1 MTEFLQL
8 VVVGLSTGS
17 AFALVGMSLVL
28 VYRTTGIVNFA
39 QGVFVVIGGLFTFQ
53 LSDDMPLALAMLVSV
68 LLAAFLSSILAVLA
82 VGFRDR
88 TTSLASTI
96 ITLGAAFLA
105 QALLLL
111 KFGDI
116 PRSYPGISD
125 RAWNIGGVLVQPQ
138 YVLIAG
144 VALLCAVALTLFLRR
159 TIVGQALVACSDSRR
174 AAELVGLN
182 IRSLAVV
189 AFVGAGA
196 LCALGGALLAPS
208 NPMTYSSDV
217 AITVNGFAAA
227 VFGGLGSIR
236 LALLGGYALGILEQF
251 VVGYVDPQYSLTIA
265 LIVMLVLIG
274 WRSRAEIASASHEA
288 HAAIQRARV
297 PWPAPVRI
305 GLILA
310 GAVFACWLPYQ
321 LSTFDVALYDR
332 MGLYALV
339 TIGLTLLMGYAGQIS
354 LGQGAFFLIG
364 AYTSAI
370 LTVGI
375 DPDTRFV
382 DPGAGVSPVLAVLA
396 APVVAA
402 VLAAVIGVPLLR
414 LHGHY
419 LAFATLALHLI
430 AFSVLSAWDRF
441 TGGQYGITVTKPLT
455 VFGSRP
461 ARRRCTQPSSGR
473 SSRSRLLLATNL
485 VHSRVGRALQAIATD
500 EASAAASGIPV
511 ASYKLR
517 LFVFAAALAGLGGGL
532 FTFSFLIVSP
542 EAFPIVLSIEFVVMV
557 AVGGL
562 GNIYGAVA
570 GTVAILYLEQKLR
583 DLGTRPDLFGWD
595 LPDAAPTVFSFG
607 VFGLILMAI
616 MLFFPRGLLPA
627 FGDATAGVVGES
639 PQRPAPGRYSVSP
652 SSRAAFCLRTSGRT
666 SSDG

>member
-1 MTEFLQL
+1 MIEFLQL

-39 QGVFVVIGGLFTFQ
+39 QGVFAVLGGLFTFKF
-53 LSDDMPLALAMLVSV
+53 SDDLPLVLAMVVAIVIAAVVSSALAVV
-68 LLAAFLSSILAVLA
+68 A

-88 TTSLASTI
+88 TTALASTI

-111 KFGDI
+111 EFGDI
-116 PRSYPGISD
+116 PRSYPGVSD
-125 RAWNIGGVLVQPQ
+125 RAWDVGGVLIQPQ

-144 VALLCAVALTLFLRR
+144 VALLGAAALTLFLRR
-159 TIVGQALVACSDSRR
+159 TILGQALVACSDSRR
-174 AAELVGLN
+174 ASELVGLN

-236 LALLGGYALGILEQF
+236 LALLGGYALGILEQL
-251 VVGYVDPQYSLTIA
+251 VVGYIDPQYSLIIA
-265 LIVMLVLIG
+265 LILMLVLIG
-274 WRSRAEIASASHEA
+274 WRSRAEIASASHDVRA
-288 HAAIQRARV
+288 SVGRARV
-297 PWPAPVRI
+297 PWPPWARI
-305 GLILA
+305 GLILG
-310 GAVFACWLPYQ
+310 GAAFACWLPYQ

-354 LGQGAFFLIG
+354 LGQGAFFLVG

-375 DPDTRFV
+375 DADSRFV
-382 DPGAGVSPVLAVLA
+382 DPAAGIAPLLAVLA

-402 VLAAVIGVPLLR
+402 ALAAVIGVPLLR
-414 LHGHY
+414 LRGHY

-430 AFSVLSAWDRF
+430 AFSVLSAWDHF

-455 VFGSRP
+455 VLGHELRGP
-461 ARRRCTQPSSGR
+461 LHAAVVWAVVAIA
-473 SSRSRLLLATNL
+473 LLLATNL

-500 EASAAASGIPV
+500 EVSAAASGVPV
-511 ASYKLR
+511 AAYKLR

-542 EAFPIVLSIEFVVMV
+542 DAFPVVLSIQFVVMV

-562 GNIYGAVA
+562 GNVYGAVV

-583 DLGTRPDLFGWD
+583 ELGAQPDLFGWN

-627 FGDATAGVVGES
+627 VSDASASAWSRARRRGGPGSS
-639 PQRPAPGRYSVSP
+639 PPAPAVEQHSP
-652 SSRAAFCLRTSGRT
+652 
-666 SSDG
+666 

>member
-1 MTEFLQL
+1 MIEFLQL

-39 QGVFVVIGGLFTFQ
+39 QGVFAVLGGLFTFKF
-53 LSDDMPLALAMLVSV
+53 SDDLPLVLAMLVAIV
-68 LLAAFLSSILAVLA
+68 IAAVVSSALAVVA

-88 TTSLASTI
+88 TTALASTI

-111 KFGDI
+111 EFGDI
-116 PRSYPGISD
+116 PRSYPGVSD
-125 RAWNIGGVLVQPQ
+125 RAWDVGGVLIQPQ

-144 VALLCAVALTLFLRR
+144 VALLGAAALTLFLRR
-159 TIVGQALVACSDSRR
+159 TILGQALVACSDSRR
-174 AAELVGLN
+174 ASELVGLN

-236 LALLGGYALGILEQF
+236 LALLGGYALGILEQL
-251 VVGYVDPQYSLTIA
+251 VVGYIDPQYSLIIA
-265 LIVMLVLIG
+265 LILMLVLIG
-274 WRSRAEIASASHEA
+274 WRSRAEIASASHDVRA
-288 HAAIQRARV
+288 SVGRARV
-297 PWPAPVRI
+297 PWPPWARI
-305 GLILA
+305 GLILG
-310 GAVFACWLPYQ
+310 GAAFACWLPYQ

-354 LGQGAFFLIG
+354 LGQGAFFLVG

-375 DPDTRFV
+375 DADSRFV
-382 DPGAGVSPVLAVLA
+382 DPAAGIAPLLAVLA

-402 VLAAVIGVPLLR
+402 ALAAVIGVPLLR
-414 LHGHY
+414 LRGHY

-430 AFSVLSAWDRF
+430 AFSVLSAWDHF

-455 VFGSRP
+455 VLGHELRGP
-461 ARRRCTQPSSGR
+461 LHAAVVWAVVAIA
-473 SSRSRLLLATNL
+473 LLLATNL

-500 EASAAASGIPV
+500 EVSAAASGVPV
-511 ASYKLR
+511 AAYKLR

-542 EAFPIVLSIEFVVMV
+542 DAFPVVLSIQFVVMV

-562 GNIYGAVA
+562 GNVYGAVV

-583 DLGTRPDLFGWD
+583 ELGAQPDLFGWN

-607 VFGLILMAI
+607 VFGLILIAI

-627 FGDATAGVVGES
+627 VSDASASAWSRARRRGGPGSS
-639 PQRPAPGRYSVSP
+639 PPAPAVEQHSP
-652 SSRAAFCLRTSGRT
+652 
-666 SSDG
+666 

>member
-1 MTEFLQL
+1 
-8 VVVGLSTGS
+8 
-17 AFALVGMSLVL
+17 
-28 VYRTTGIVNFA
+28 
-39 QGVFVVIGGLFTFQ
+39 
-53 LSDDMPLALAMLVSV
+53 
-68 LLAAFLSSILAVLA
+68 
-82 VGFRDR
+82 
-88 TTSLASTI
+88 
-96 ITLGAAFLA
+96 
-105 QALLLL
+105 
-111 KFGDI
+111 
-116 PRSYPGISD
+116 
-125 RAWNIGGVLVQPQ
+125 
-138 YVLIAG
+138 
-144 VALLCAVALTLFLRR
+144 
-159 TIVGQALVACSDSRR
+159 
-174 AAELVGLN
+174 
-182 IRSLAVV
+182 
-189 AFVGAGA
+189 
-196 LCALGGALLAPS
+196 
-208 NPMTYSSDV
+208 MTYSSDV

-236 LALLGGYALGILEQF
+236 LALLGGYALGILEQL

-375 DPDTRFV
+375 DPDTRLV

-441 TGGQYGITVTKPLT
+441 TGGQYGISVTKPLT
-455 VFGSRP
+455 VFGHDLRGP
-461 ARRRCTQPSSGR
+461 LHAAVVWGVVAVA
-473 SSRSRLLLATNL
+473 LLLATNL

-570 GTVAILYLEQKLR
+570 GAVAILYLEQKLR
-583 DLGTRPDLFGWD
+583 DLGTQPDLFGWD

-627 FGDATAGVVGES
+627 LGDATAGVWERVRRAR
-639 PQRPAPGRYSVSP
+639 RPGGTPSAP
-652 SSRAAFCLRTSGRT
+652 AAGGGVLFEYELGRT
-666 SSDG
+666 SRPMPDAQLWRRARPVGVGASTRLASARCARRRGAHLRREPRLAESPPSMGNASCAPRRRDGWTTSRLRRTQPALNGRCGRRAPALST